1 MRSELGRFLRLLQL
15 RSEARVH
22 IKVRG
27 GEFHLVGV
35 GAWYS
40 YWRDPYHLML
50 TIPWVGFL
58 GIIVLFYIIVNSLFA
73 LAYLAG
79 GDCIQNAATGS
90 FLDAFFFSVQTL
102 ATIGYGSMYPKTP
115 YANTVVM
122 VEAMASL
129 VGIALLTGL
138 AFARFSRPT
147 ARVLFSRVAVVTM
160 HEGCPTLIF
169 RTANQRRNQ
178 ILEAQMRVYLM
189 RDEVTVEGQYIRRI
203 YDLELLRNH
212 SPSFTLTWSIMH
224 KINQSSPLYNFTKE
238 SLTQTRST
246 IVVSLSGID
255 ETVSQV
261 LHARY
266 NYLPR
271 DIICNSRFVDIIHH
285 TEEGH
290 RYIEYK
296 HFHNV
301 ERDVE
306 DHINVA

>member
-1 MRSELGRFLRLLQL
+1 MRLQLGRFLRLQP
-15 RSEARVH
+15 SRVF
-22 IKVRG
+22 IKVRD
-27 GEFHLVGV
+27 GEFHFIGA

-58 GIIVLFYIIVNSLFA
+58 SIFVLLYAIVNSLFA

-79 GDCIQNAATGS
+79 GDCLENAATGS

-115 YANTVVM
+115 YANMVVM

-138 AFARFSRPT
+138 AFARFSQPS
-147 ARVLFSRVAVVTM
+147 ARVMFSRVAVVTM
-160 HEGCPTLIF
+160 HDGCPTLIF

-189 RDEVTVEGQYIRRI
+189 RDEITQEGKFIRRI

-212 SPSFTLTWSIMH
+212 SPSFMLTWSIMH
-224 KINQSSPLYNFTKE
+224 KVNKSSPLYNFTQE
-238 SLTQTRST
+238 SLVQTRST
-246 IVVSLSGID
+246 IVVSLSGLD

-261 LHARY
+261 LHARH
-266 NYLPR
+266 NYSAR

-285 TEEGH
+285 TKEGH
-290 RYIEYK
+290 RYIDYR
-296 HFHNV
+296 HFHEV
-301 ERDVE
+301 EQDAQTTF
-306 DHINVA
+306 VA